1 MSMQDIRIVELKNWG
16 WPAQIPA
23 NGQDDFTAFTYFD
36 EIAVHPVAQ
45 EEEGTPLQS
54 AYVQMQKIFGQD
66 CQVGSKPCIA
76 RQTIMAFTDID
87 AGGADCTYTPDEVQ
101 QFWDARDDVY
111 FFMSMINVSPS
122 ARLKTEVKRI
132 RRLLRKHRGLLYL
145 TYEYNELLLFYK
157 GSSLR
162 EYAKLMMQISFG
174 KRNQGVLD
182 TITVCSFTNARRPED
197 EGITVSVHLGVTNYE
212 QAKQYLIDRG
222 IKERSIFWLLGRNDI
237 GFTQRKDGLQWL
249 YDLYQDC
256 LGQRDRFQWL
266 STASFS
272 VPVPKARVKL
282 DYQPSPLASLDS
294 DTGGRIDS
302 LCSLY
307 EGKCRQLN
315 IKPDA
320 VFMRMLRE
328 MGVLVRNSWENRL
341 AGDLAIYML
350 PELKDFLS
358 YMEMLLQDAALSE
371 RDAETLRSCLSEFYL
386 NILSLV
392 SSTVHSNHKFIQIPH
407 CAPPRFE
414 MPSKVMAYYSLIA
427 RKIIRIFQDEDNL
440 YGIILSPKL
449 VDELEVKSIAID
461 AIGRKDQLL
470 SVNIGEALLYDLHS
484 TVATLGH
491 EMAHFVGENTR
502 CRELR
507 RECVLAYHIYGLLSS
522 LCKYGID
529 LLPEWAQANANDS
542 VDTNRIRECA
552 LKLSRQIPAPKDNP
566 RLLLRNLLS
575 EVADLPRTV
584 LYPQENRKQIFDE
597 VFYPIFQPP
606 ACMEALLQ
614 RCGGPAGPGG
624 RPTEGQRAYAAARAK
639 YIFDCAVQSC
649 RNSRF
654 PEKTAMEFTDYVN
667 YLFSEAYADLAMVA
681 LFHMPLKDYIHVFER
696 GIKQMDY
703 RENCQ
708 EDTIELIRFIAVVR
722 AVRSVAGPAKRIPGW
737 GVPKWD
743 LPEGGTWSTV
753 LRETALLNSS
763 VKYADFCK
771 SREIDITLLTF
782 LVKYLRECFRCL
794 GENFGRSEAEVEE
807 IRHIYRNIE
816 SSRTILSQLTDIR
829 EMEKTYLFDRTA
841 EVECVC

>member
-566 RLLLRNLLS
+566 RPLLRNLLS

>member
-23 NGQDDFTAFTYFD
+23 NGQDDFTAFAYFD

-222 IKERSIFWLLGRNDI
+222 VKERNIFWLLGRNDI

-282 DYQPSPLASLDS
+282 DYQPRPLASLDS

-392 SSTVHSNHKFIQIPH
+392 SSTVHSNHEFIQIPH

-529 LLPEWAQANANDS
+529 LLPEWAQADANDS

-649 RNSRF
+649 RNSRV
-654 PEKTAMEFTDYVN
+654 PEKAAMESTDYVN

-737 GVPKWD
+737 GAPKWD

-829 EMEKTYLFDRTA
+829 EMEKTYLFDKTA